1 MMPEMDGFDFL
12 DELRRNDAWH
22 GLPVVVV
29 TAKALSEHE
38 RQRLNGYVECIIQ
51 KGSQSRQELLAEIR
65 DLVARVRRQSQ
76 TSG

>member
-1 MMPEMDGFDFL
+1 
-12 DELRRNDAWH
+12 
-22 GLPVVVV
+22 VVVV

-38 RQRLNGYVECIIQ
+38 RQRLNGHVECIIQ

-76 TSG
+76 MPG